1 MIAALKDDWQNAP
14 FTPHRDEAVA
24 REEKVVRRVI
34 VEAEFPDLAGFH
46 GFFLEANRLAF
57 PNCPDCGYLI
67 DFGEN
72 QETVHESVAKLF
84 YATDMRVTA
93 KAIGQEL
100 NTIGGIRLMRCV
112 FYALKWL
119 VAKFLND
126 LDLPVWYSQAFYI
139 QVEVAW
145 NGIGEWQF

>member
-1 MIAALKDDWQNAP
+1 MITSLKIDWQNAP
-14 FTPHRDEAVA
+14 YTPHRDEAVA

-34 VEAEFPDLAGFH
+34 AEAEFPDEAGFH
-46 GFFLEANRLAF
+46 DFFLDANRDAF
-57 PNCPDCGYLI
+57 GPDCGYLF
-67 DFGEN
+67 DFGRN

-93 KAIGQEL
+93 KAVGQEL

-126 LDLPVWYSQAFYI
+126 ADLPVWYSQAFYI